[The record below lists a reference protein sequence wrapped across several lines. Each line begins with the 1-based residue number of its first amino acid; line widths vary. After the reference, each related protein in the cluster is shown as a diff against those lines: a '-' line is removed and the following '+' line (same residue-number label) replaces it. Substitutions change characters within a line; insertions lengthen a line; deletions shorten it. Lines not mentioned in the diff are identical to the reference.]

1 MVLSKRRLSPWFL
14 FGLLLVIGFV
24 ALRIA
29 GPFLDYVLVAL
40 FLAYLTYPVYPW
52 LSKWVR
58 QPQIAAVLMLIII
71 SVAVVVPMGFL
82 VAELAKEM
90 QQIGAAIGGQQTD
103 EILERVRQAIANI
116 TGRDVEDPGSD
127 PVINSIE
134 SNAQAFVTNLVTDL
148 FRALAAG
155 VVGIFVMLYV
165 MYYAYLDGQRLVS
178 FMKDILPM
186 QEAHRDLMFHE
197 IGLVTKAVMYGQV
210 LTALIQAIIGGIGF
224 WIFGVPN
231 IVFWS
236 VLMFVLALLPVIGP
250 PLIWGPAS
258 AYLWFIEGDTFA
270 GIGLAIYSA
279 ILVSTVDNIIRPKL
293 IGARAHI
300 HPVVVLLGVL
310 GGIGVFGF
318 SGLILGPLVL
328 SIFVTI
334 LGVYRKEFATKF
346 DDGMR

>member
-1 MVLSKRRLSPWFL
+1 MLSKRRLSPWFL

-24 ALRIA
+24 AFRIA

-40 FLAYLTYPVYPW
+40 FLAYLTYPAYPW
-52 LSKWVR
+52 LCRYVR
-58 QPQIAAVLMLIII
+58 QPHIAAIILLIGIA
-71 SVAVVVPMGFL
+71 VAVVVPMGFL

-103 EILERVRQAIANI
+103 EIIQRVREAVASI
-116 TGRDVEDPGSD
+116 TGSDVTAEND
-127 PVINSIE
+127 PVIDSIE
-134 SNAQAFVTNLVTDL
+134 SNAQAFVTGIVADL
-148 FRALAAG
+148 FRALAGG
-155 VVGIFVMLYV
+155 VIGIFVLLYV
-165 MYYAYLDGQRLVS
+165 MYYTYLDGHRLVS

-210 LTALIQAIIGGIGF
+210 FTALIQAVIGGIGF

-231 IVFWS
+231 IIFWS

-250 PLIWGPAS
+250 PLIWGPAA

-270 GIGLAIYSA
+270 GIGLAVYSA

-300 HPVVVLLGVL
+300 HPVIVLLGVL

-318 SGLILGPLVL
+318 SGLVLGPLVL

-334 LGVYRKEFATKF
+334 LGVYRKEFASKF